1 MQTKLQNLL
10 LLKTIHLLVLQADGN
25 KDKPINEDNKPDAKD
40 GGYAPK
46 CKLNGIYAAK
56 YIRDGSDFVLYK
68 FTENI
73 FLQCQG
79 KYNQKFIK
87 SKPFSLT
94 WYGDGRFLLTSDE
107 FFNTSYEI
115 AKEEVIGDE
124 KIITINFSENSHEY
138 RNTITN
144 NLKIIKNH
152 EEILKECNK
161 YIFLLILNLY
171 L

>member
-1 MQTKLQNLL
+1 M
-10 LLKTIHLLVLQADGN
+10 
-25 KDKPINEDNKPDAKD
+25 
-40 GGYAPK
+40 
-46 CKLNGIYAAK
+46 
-56 YIRDGSDFVLYK
+56 LYK

-152 EEILKECNK
+152 EEILKECN
-161 YIFLLILNLY
+161 FL
-171 L
+171 